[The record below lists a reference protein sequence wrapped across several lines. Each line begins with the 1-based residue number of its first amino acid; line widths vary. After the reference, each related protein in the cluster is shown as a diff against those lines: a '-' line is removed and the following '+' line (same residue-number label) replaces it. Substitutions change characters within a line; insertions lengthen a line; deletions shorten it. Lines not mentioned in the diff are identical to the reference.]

1 MQEIL
6 IIVQRELKKYWR
18 NKSRIVGTLG
28 MPFFMLF
35 IFGAGL
41 DNVVDNPMFSGGYSQ
56 FIMPGIIGM
65 VLLFNSIFSGVSVI
79 WDKQFGFMKEMLVAP
94 ISRVRI
100 IIGKTLGGASTS
112 IFQGFLM
119 LALSFILGVRP
130 TWFIGT
136 LIAIPI
142 MFLISISFVAIG
154 TAIASQMNDMHGFQL
169 IMNFLIMPLF
179 FLSGALF
186 PLNNVPAWLRV
197 LTYIDPMTYAVE
209 ALRFCFLGT
218 SAIAFPIS
226 IAVLLL
232 FAAASITAGTILF
245 RRMQI

>member
-6 IIVQRELKKYWR
+6 IIIQRELKKYWR

-35 IFGAGL
+35 IFGSGL
-41 DNVVDNPMFSGGYSQ
+41 DGVVQNPMLEGGYSK

-65 VLLFNSIFSGVSVI
+65 VLLFSSIFSGISVI

-94 ISRVRI
+94 ISRIRI
-100 IIGKTLGGASTS
+100 VIGKTLGGAMTS
-112 IFQGFLM
+112 ILQAFLM
-119 LALSFILGVRP
+119 LALSFILGIRP
-130 TWFIGT
+130 TTITGT
-136 LIAIPI
+136 LLAIPI

-186 PLNNVPAWLRV
+186 PLQNAPMWLKV

-209 ALRFCFLGT
+209 ALRYCFLGV

-226 IAVLLL
+226 VAVLSGFAVISISVGTYL
-232 FAAASITAGTILF
+232 FK
-245 RRMQI
+245 RMQI